1 MYISEFSNPVTSFD
15 FESNKY
21 HLMLASG
28 VMNSEDIEA
37 SEPIF
42 NQQATFGITKEKI
55 NLKQSRVGSF
65 IMSIY
70 IRINPRINQ
79 IIFCMY
85 IYFSLKGSIEY
96 HRSAHP
102 WDEDACGIVKGCF
115 MFPPQCNVND
125 PPDCAMVASF
135 RLFNCNKSCAFYTF
149 LLIFKN
155 M

>member
-1 MYISEFSNPVTSFD
+1 MYISEFSNPITSFD

-42 NQQATFGITKEKI
+42 NPQTTFGITKEKI
-55 NLKQSRVGSF
+55 NLKQSRVRSF

-70 IRINPRINQ
+70 IRMLLFRESINSYLCI
-79 IIFCMY
+79 CTY
-85 IYFSLKGSIEY
+85 VSLKGSIEY

-115 MFPPQCNVND
+115 MFPPQCYVND

-135 RLFNCNKSCAFYTF
+135 RL
-149 LLIFKN
+149 LG
-155 M
+155 

>member
-1 MYISEFSNPVTSFD
+1 
-15 FESNKY
+15 
-21 HLMLASG
+21 MLASG
-28 VMNSEDIEA
+28 VMNSEDTEA

-55 NLKQSRVGSF
+55 NLKQSKVGSF

-70 IRINPRINQ
+70 IRNIVLKYINPRINQ
-79 IIFCMY
+79 IIF
-85 IYFSLKGSIEY
+85 YFSLKGSIEY

-115 MFPPQCNVND
+115 MFPPQCHLND

-135 RLFNCNKSCAFYTF
+135 RLFSYNKSCAFYTF
-149 LLIFKN
+149 LLCSNI
-155 M
+155 

>member
-1 MYISEFSNPVTSFD
+1 
-15 FESNKY
+15 
-21 HLMLASG
+21 MLASG
-28 VMNSEDIEA
+28 VMNSEDTEA

-55 NLKQSRVGSF
+55 NLKQSRVRLF

-70 IRINPRINQ
+70 IRMLAKYINPRINQ

-115 MFPPQCNVND
+115 MFPPQCYAND

-135 RLFNCNKSCAFYTF
+135 RLLGCNKSCAFYTF
-149 LLIFKN
+149 LLIFKCSN
-155 M
+155 I